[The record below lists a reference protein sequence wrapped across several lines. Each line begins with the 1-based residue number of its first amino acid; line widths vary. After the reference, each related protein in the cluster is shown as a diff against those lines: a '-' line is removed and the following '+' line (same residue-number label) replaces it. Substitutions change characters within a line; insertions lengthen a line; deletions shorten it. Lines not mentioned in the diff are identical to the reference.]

1 MPLHDLH
8 HYGLSAERGYLS
20 QHEIDAIALPEMFD
34 EIEDAAAMLPALIS
48 TGRLRHWLHAL
59 PIPDVPAFLETASE
73 EQINVAMVRYSFL
86 VQAYV
91 WGESAAPGALPANLA
106 IPYVAL
112 CDAMGL
118 EPVMNYAAYVLDNWF
133 LIDKS
138 GPIALGNIAMDQ
150 HFAGG
155 QDESWF
161 VLVHVAIE
169 AEAGRALAL
178 GVDLVRAADAGDATA
193 VEAMLIEMNQVWD
206 RINAI
211 FDRMIERCDPYVYFN
226 RVRPYINGWKNNP
239 ALPDGLIYEG
249 VAKFGGK
256 PRALRGQTGSQS
268 SIVPAMDALYQVEHT
283 NDELREFLAELHH
296 YRPLKHRAFIEDMQA
311 ASHLREFARGQHSS
325 LKDAFNACVEQV
337 ARFRTRHLEY
347 AASYINKQASTE
359 AGNDPDVGTGGT
371 PFMKYLKKH
380 RDENRAQTI

>member
-1 MPLHDLH
+1 MTLFDLS

-20 QHEIDAIALPEMFD
+20 QHEIDAVELPDMFD
-34 EIEDAAAMLPALIS
+34 GIEEAAAMLPALIS
-48 TGRLRHWLHAL
+48 TGRLRHWLDPL
-59 PIPDVPAFLETASE
+59 PIPDIPAFLETATE
-73 EQINVAMVRYSFL
+73 EQVNVAMVRYSFL

-91 WGESAAPGALPANLA
+91 WGEATPPAVLPANLA

-133 LIDKS
+133 RIDKS

-169 AEAGRALAL
+169 AEAGRALQL
-178 GVDLVRAADAGDATA
+178 GVDLVRASDDGDGTA
-193 VEAMLIEMNQVWD
+193 VEAMLLEMNAVWD
-206 RINAI
+206 GINGV
-211 FDRMIERCDPYVYFN
+211 FDRMVERCDPYVYFN
-226 RVRPYINGWKNNP
+226 RVRPYIHGWKNNP
-239 ALPDGLIYEG
+239 ALPDGLIYDG
-249 VAKFGGK
+249 VARFQGK

-268 SIVPAMDALYQVEHT
+268 SIVPTMDALYQVRHS
-283 NDELREFLAELHH
+283 NDELREFLAELHQ
-296 YRPLKHRAFIEDMQA
+296 YRPVRHRAFIEAMQQ
-311 ASHLREFARGQHSS
+311 ASRLRDFAITQRPS
-325 LKDAFNACVEQV
+325 LKRAFNACVEQV

-347 AASYINKQASTE
+347 AASYINKQASDA